1 MKKLITFCLFG
12 LLSVILATTT
22 SAVTLSTTEDATN
35 SSLSDVNYQFMSHL
49 ATAPN
54 VQCSGTEPLAAAQYY
69 PAGNDASPLNVMTY
83 IKTVPIEIK
92 TTYYWNIN
100 VGTDC
105 LGANLSATNKNVG
118 FSSSKAYESWIR
130 AIVKEDLTLIGDAA
144 SSAYFRVKK
153 ADATTVV
160 LARTK
165 ADGTAGSDDT
175 YTVSAEVT
183 FAGTDKRFEIRL
195 GSVNSGS
202 VQGSLVGSNDAYPLS
217 VSSLCTKAQ
226 IIYSFKTNK
235 VTIREIDVTTGIQQT
250 KVDELSI
257 STYPNPTNGQ
267 VSVNASQK
275 MDEIQLINLIGQ
287 SIKTVNV
294 KSLTSYNL
302 NLQNIENGI
311 YMLRIKM
318 GALVQNKMIVVK
330 NK

>member
-1 MKKLITFCLFG
+1 MKKLITCCLFG
-12 LLSVILATTT
+12 LLSVIFATTT
-22 SAVTLSTTEDATN
+22 YALTFSITEDANN
-35 SSLSDVNYQFMSHL
+35 SSAAVANYQFMSHL

-54 VQCSGTEPLAAAQYY
+54 VQCLGTEPFAASTYH
-69 PAGNDASPLNVMTY
+69 PAGNDASPLNVMAY
-83 IKTVPIEIK
+83 IKTVPIEFKSI
-92 TTYYWNIN
+92 YYWNIN

-105 LGANLSATNKNVG
+105 LGAKLVGTNKSVT

-130 AIVKEDLTLIGDAA
+130 AIVKEDLTVLGDAA

-153 ADATTVV
+153 ADATLVV

-165 ADGTAGSDDT
+165 ADGTVGSDDT
-175 YTVSAEVT
+175 YTVSGEVT
-183 FAGTDKRFEIRL
+183 FAGADKRFEIRL

-202 VQGSLVGSNDAYPLS
+202 VQPSLVGTSDTYPLS
-217 VSSLCTKAQ
+217 VSSFCTKAQ

-235 VTIREIDVTTGIQQT
+235 VTIREIDVATAIQQA
-250 KVDELSI
+250 KEDELSVT
-257 STYPNPTNGQ
+257 TYPNPTNGK

-287 SIKTVNV
+287 TIKTVDV

-318 GALVQNKMIVVK
+318 GTLVQNKMIVVK
-330 NK
+330 K